1 MLHEDLDFIKEEGEK
16 NPCDIQVYAL
26 STCGFCKRALEFLRN
41 NKITFRYL
49 YMDKQSTDVRQKIKR
64 DLLQKF
70 DERIAFPYVVVDD
83 GDKILVGFTEQKW
96 KEAFI
101 VE

>member
-1 MLHEDLDFIKEEGEK
+1 MIHEDLDFIKEDGDK

-26 STCGFCKRALEFLRN
+26 STCGFCKRGLEFLRK

-49 YMDKQSTDVRQKIKR
+49 YLDKQSTDVRQKIKR

-70 DERIAFPYVVVDD
+70 DERIAFPYVIVD
-83 GDKILVGFTEQKW
+83 GGEKILVGFTEQKW
-96 KEAFI
+96 KDAFL
-101 VE
+101 EK